1 MKYDDIIQKTIFWIE
16 DNLQEDITT
25 KDITNIAGFS
35 KYHFHRIFLAYT
47 GVSFTNYIRKRRITQ
62 SAQMLL
68 NSKYKIID
76 IAMYYRFESQE
87 AFTRAF
93 KKYYGLPPGQYRK
106 IMKDVKIKGGKY
118 NMKNDINGWFLSG
131 SNPDDYVMSIDDEV
145 VYQGK
150 VSARL
155 ESRNN
160 KKNNGFATMM
170 QQFNAKKYLNKRM
183 KLSAFIKTDKVIE
196 STGLWMRVDNK
207 YEDILQFDNMSNRQ
221 IKGTNSWNIYS
232 VVLDIPEQSEVIS
245 MGILLNGSGKVWID
259 NIKFTNVDLNIPS
272 TNMSMERNLLD
283 EPINL
288 SFED

>member
-35 KYHFHRIFLAYT
+35 KYHFHRIFLAYI
-47 GVSFTNYIRKRRITQ
+47 GVSFTNYIRRRRITQ

-68 NSKYKIID
+68 NSKHKIID

-93 KKYYGLPPGQYRK
+93 KKYYGLPPRQYRK

-118 NMKNDINGWFLSG
+118 NMKNDIKGWFLSG
-131 SNPDDYVMSIDDEV
+131 SNPDDYVMSIDYEV

-160 KKNNGFATMM
+160 KRNNGFATMM

-196 STGLWMRVDNK
+196 STGLWMRVDDK

-245 MGILLNGSGKVWID
+245 MGILLNGSGKVWVD

>member
-1 MKYDDIIQKTIFWIE
+1 
-16 DNLQEDITT
+16 
-25 KDITNIAGFS
+25 
-35 KYHFHRIFLAYT
+35 
-47 GVSFTNYIRKRRITQ
+47 
-62 SAQMLL
+62 
-68 NSKYKIID
+68 
-76 IAMYYRFESQE
+76 
-87 AFTRAF
+87 
-93 KKYYGLPPGQYRK
+93 
-106 IMKDVKIKGGKY
+106 
-118 NMKNDINGWFLSG
+118 MKNEIKGWFLSG

-160 KKNNGFATMM
+160 KRNNGFATMM

-183 KLSAFIKTDKVIE
+183 KLSAFIKADKVVE
-196 STGLWMRVDNK
+196 STGLWMRVDDK
-207 YEDILQFDNMSNRQ
+207 YENILQFDNMSNRQ

-245 MGILLNGSGKVWID
+245 MGILLNGFGKVWID